1 MQIWVNKDN
10 TDYGPYSL
18 EELQK
23 YVKDGSISPNDSA
36 CEVGSSSWSTVGEIL
51 PSASPKVTSPKK
63 AKPIQKTPPPPP
75 QSFATHKQAPA
86 SFTAKPKK
94 SSRKQPFGWAVCFF
108 IAFVL
113 IVVGFFVVK
122 MVRNVHPGVF
132 DSATVTKVTVKAGD
146 VTITDR
152 EDDGLSHIK
161 IECNNGLIIEADW
174 ERNFANDFGYDIYEP
189 EVNMDYNR
197 LAIMI
202 TARSVIAN
210 YLKGQ
215 YD

>member
-1 MQIWVNKDN
+1 MKHFINI
-10 TDYGPYSL
+10 SL
-18 EELQK
+18 VAIVGLFFSCG
-23 YVKDGSISPNDSA
+23 DGDEGA
-36 CEVGSSSWSTVGEIL
+36 GGL
-51 PSASPKVTSPKK
+51 
-63 AKPIQKTPPPPP
+63 
-75 QSFATHKQAPA
+75 
-86 SFTAKPKK
+86 
-94 SSRKQPFGWAVCFF
+94 
-108 IAFVL
+108 
-113 IVVGFFVVK
+113 
-122 MVRNVHPGVF
+122 F
-132 DSATVTKVTVKAGD
+132 DSAKVTKVTVKAGD